1 MVPRYLTGAISE
13 APTHRNCLIP
23 AIGRNTGV
31 RFLQSPT
38 TGLGR
43 GRVETEILRDHAV
56 SAARKRMGERRPRY
70 ARVLDVIELVA
81 GFSIVALQ
89 MRLGTDPVG

>member
-1 MVPRYLTGAISE
+1 MARHARDAGCGRYWQDFDILRTAK
-13 APTHRNCLIP
+13 TD
-23 AIGRNTGV
+23 
-31 RFLQSPT
+31 
-38 TGLGR
+38 R

-70 ARVLDVIELVA
+70 ARVLDVVEFVA

-89 MRLGTDPVG
+89 MRWDPILWGVSRRR